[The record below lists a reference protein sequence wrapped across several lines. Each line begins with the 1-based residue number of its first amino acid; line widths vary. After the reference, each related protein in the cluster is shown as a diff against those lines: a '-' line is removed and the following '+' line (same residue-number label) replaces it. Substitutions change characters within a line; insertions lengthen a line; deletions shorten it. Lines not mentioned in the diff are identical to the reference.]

1 MHKILKEGEVLGY
14 VITGCVI
21 GAFWSYFVVN
31 NTNIIKLISKIKGSK
46 IKW

>member
-1 MHKILKEGEVLGY
+1 MGKIIREGEILGY
-14 VITGCVI
+14 VITGFVMF
-21 GAFWSYFVVN
+21 AFWGYFIVN